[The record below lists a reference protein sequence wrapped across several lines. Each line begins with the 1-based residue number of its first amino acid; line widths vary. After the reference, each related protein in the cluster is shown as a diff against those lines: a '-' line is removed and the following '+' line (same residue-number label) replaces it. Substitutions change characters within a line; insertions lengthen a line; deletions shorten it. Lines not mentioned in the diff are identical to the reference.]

1 MDWQIVITWFAIA
14 LAGGYVLLRSFRA
27 WRGTKGGGCG
37 GGCGCPKTTPEAKSQ
52 PVLIKPE
59 QLVLRQRR

>member
-1 MDWQIVITWFAIA
+1 MDWQIVITWFAIT
-14 LAGGYVLLRSFRA
+14 LAGGYVFLRSRRA
-27 WRGTKGGGCG
+27 WRGTKSGGCG
-37 GGCGCPKTTPEAKSQ
+37 GACGCPKSSAEAKTQ